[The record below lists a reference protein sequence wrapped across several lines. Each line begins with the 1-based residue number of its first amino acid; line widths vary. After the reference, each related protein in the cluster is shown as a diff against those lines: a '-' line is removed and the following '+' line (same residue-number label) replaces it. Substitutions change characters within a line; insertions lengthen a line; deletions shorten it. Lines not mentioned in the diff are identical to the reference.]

1 MIIYHEYGLHENT
14 TSSGDHVER
23 LKAHIANLLS
33 GLGNFSNGRSDANVS
48 SCVLSNA
55 NCIQFHREIQFHLAM
70 IHASILSPTF
80 FFGTSW
86 HTFLVQEF
94 PEQFKSFTHE
104 AVAYGY
110 DGKTCFLSSISH
122 ACLTVYLDPDLS

>member
-14 TSSGDHVER
+14 TSPGDHVER

-33 GLGNFSNGRSDANVS
+33 GLGNFSNGPPDANVS

-80 FFGTSW
+80 FSERVGTHFWFRS
-86 HTFLVQEF
+86 FLNNSRRSRM
-94 PEQFKSFTHE
+94 KRLHMDS
-104 AVAYGY
+104 
-110 DGKTCFLSSISH
+110 
-122 ACLTVYLDPDLS
+122 